1 MQNPIQLKLSSNS
14 PQKGK
19 YHARAK
25 FIPDPSTGEYRLAMV
40 QGFTFPMFNP
50 DADRSRILRDD
61 HPEDHLLEMTSPK
74 PTDLSNVERASRR
87 AKIAAFD
94 KILCNP
100 DLDTFVTF
108 TYAPGFVTDKASWED
123 CYPYLKTWLGN
134 RVQRNG
140 LKYVI
145 VPERH
150 KSGDVHFHGILNSS
164 ALQMTRAFSPRTG
177 RALTH
182 AGNPLYNLSDWRG
195 GFTSA
200 EIIRGGAED
209 RTKVAK
215 YIFKYMG
222 KQTGAKVGG
231 RYMLSGGDLVLPTYV
246 YDDSV
251 DAFLGDNTP
260 AYQREV
266 DLGENRKY
274 MEFSFI

>member
-1 MQNPIQLKLSSNS
+1 
-14 PQKGK
+14 
-19 YHARAK
+19 
-25 FIPDPSTGEYRLAMV
+25 
-40 QGFTFPMFNP
+40 MFNP
-50 DADRSRILRDD
+50 DADRAAIKRAENPNDPYIEL
-61 HPEDHLLEMTSPK
+61 TTPK
-74 PTDLSNVERASRR
+74 GTDLANVERASRR
-87 AKIAAFD
+87 AKITAFD

-108 TYAPGFVTDKASWED
+108 TYAPGFITDKASWED
-123 CYPYLKTWLGN
+123 CYGYLKTWLGN

-164 ALQMTRAFSPRTG
+164 ALHMTRAFSPRTG

-182 AGNPLYNLSDWRG
+182 NGNPLYNLTDWQG

-222 KQTGAKVGG
+222 KQSGAKVGG
-231 RYMLSGGDLVLPTYV
+231 RYMLSGGELVLPTYV

-251 DAFLGDNTP
+251 EVFLGELEPT
-260 AYQREV
+260 YQREV
-266 DLGENRKY
+266 DLGERGKY
-274 MEFSFI
+274 MEYSFI